1 MSTIVTR
8 TNKGFPLTW
17 VEMDNNLNN
26 LNYGSYISVKDTAYG
41 AVGDNVTDDT
51 AACQAAI
58 NAVAAAGGGIVYF
71 PPGAYSISRLNI
83 TGNNVTLVGSNRAS
97 YINSNDNVN
106 SIIYIASNITNTQIK
121 DLGFSTKTGTVRTGG
136 DFIWAYG
143 SEVRVINCRFTKGK
157 NGLYFGSA
165 SSNCLID
172 NCSFLN
178 FDNNNSGSVIAIVSS
193 GSNFIINNCFI
204 DNTSDAVGPDSGIYI
219 ARGRDITISNCNIFH
234 CRYSLY
240 ITTYLTNSVTSLFCS
255 NTLFNSS
262 SIGIFIAPF
271 TSGSISRCHFINCS
285 ASYNTDIGIFLSGI
299 QSTLSGICFT
309 DVQVNL
315 NTNVGISI
323 AGPSTSDLVFNGG
336 QAAGNG
342 TGFYTDLIST
352 GFYLRHF
359 HVGSGFGL
367 NGNTHGIYIT
377 AGATNY
383 EISNCVIAGNT
394 STQFVD
400 NAKTG
405 RVFRNYSTSGTKT
418 YNSGT
423 GSITIGS
430 STTTITHGLNNIPNP
445 GEINITP
452 TIAFNNNGLYLIQSS
467 IGATTFQVASLITVA
482 GFNFTFSWSA
492 SCQNDY

>member
-41 AVGDNVTDDT
+41 AKGDNVTDDT

-71 PPGAYSISRLNI
+71 PMGSYSISRLNI
-83 TGNNVTLVGSNRAS
+83 TGNQITLLGSNRGS
-97 YINSNDNVN
+97 YLNSNDNVN
-106 SIIYIASNITNTQIK
+106 SVIYIGSSISNTQIK

-136 DFIWAYG
+136 DFIWSYG
-143 SEVRVINCRFTKGK
+143 NEVSVINCRFIKGN
-157 NGLYFGSA
+157 NGIYFGS
-165 SSNCLID
+165 SSSKCLID

-193 GSNFIINNCFI
+193 GSNFIINSCFI

-219 ARGRDITISNCNIFH
+219 GRGRDITISNCNIFH
-234 CRYSLY
+234 CRYGLY
-240 ITTYLTNSVTSLFCS
+240 ITTYSTNSVTSLFCS

-262 SIGIFIAPF
+262 STGMFIAPF
-271 TSGSISRCHFINCS
+271 TDGSISRCHFINCS
-285 ASYNTDIGIFLSGI
+285 ASYNTNKGIFLSGI

-315 NTNVGISI
+315 NTGAGISI
-323 AGPSTSDLVFNGG
+323 AGPNTSDLVFNGG
-336 QAAGNG
+336 QAAGNN
-342 TGFYTDLIST
+342 TGFYTDALST

-359 HVGSGFGL
+359 HAGSGFGL
-367 NGNTHGIYIT
+367 NGNTHGVYIDS
-377 AGATNY
+377 GATNY
-383 EISNCVIAGNT
+383 EISNCVIQNNIT
-394 STQFVD
+394 TQFTD
-400 NAKTG
+400 AAKTG
-405 RVFRNYSTSGTKT
+405 RVFRNYNTAGVKT
-418 YNSGT
+418 YNRGT

-430 STTTITHGLNNIPNP
+430 TTTTITHGLNTTPNL

-452 TIAFNNNGLYLIQSS
+452 TISYGNNWLYLVPGS
-467 IGATTFQVASLITVA
+467 IGATTFQVASQTTVA
-482 GFNFTFSWSA
+482 GSNFTFSWSA